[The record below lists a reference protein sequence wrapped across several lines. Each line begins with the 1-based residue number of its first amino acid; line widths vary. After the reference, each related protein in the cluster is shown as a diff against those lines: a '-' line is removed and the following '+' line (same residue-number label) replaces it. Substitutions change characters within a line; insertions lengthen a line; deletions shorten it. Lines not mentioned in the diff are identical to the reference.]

1 MEANLFICDLEGSQG
16 TVFCSLGFERMK
28 NRNWYPGRKWAM
40 CLRGILSSVLD
51 LESLALGIQLGFFGG
66 FELCEVVYKNNR

>member
-1 MEANLFICDLEGSQG
+1 
-16 TVFCSLGFERMK
+16 
-28 NRNWYPGRKWAM
+28 M